1 MTDGR
6 NFLTLNR
13 RHERPYATKTEKNA
27 ENEDGLTGHTSWRD
41 PPDRGCV
48 YGWSTYQRR
57 AESGLPGHAPALR
70 SGLHHPRN
78 EPLCLPA
85 SFLSRMHTNTQT
97 HTNLSVSL
105 CVSLCIFQCI
115 CLCASEDLCV
125 YLCRSLA
132 TNRNPFYFPPERVS
146 VKSKFL
152 PEDELKLNFVKK

>member
-1 MTDGR
+1 MPQK
-6 NFLTLNR
+6 R
-13 RHERPYATKTEKNA
+13 RKMQRMKTA
-27 ENEDGLTGHTSWRD
+27 
-41 PPDRGCV
+41 
-48 YGWSTYQRR
+48 
-57 AESGLPGHAPALR
+57 
-70 SGLHHPRN
+70 
-78 EPLCLPA
+78 LPA
-85 SFLSRMHTNTQT
+85 ILREEILQIAAAYTAGQPTNVEPSRASPVTLPLFVAASTT
-97 HTNLSVSL
+97 PVTNLSVSPHPSCPVCTQTHKHTQTSLCSL

>member
-13 RHERPYATKTEKNA
+13 RHERPYATKTQKNA
-27 ENEDGLTGHTSWRD
+27 ENVDGLTGHTSWRD
-41 PPDRGCV
+41 PPDRGYV

-57 AESGLPGHAPALR
+57 AESALPGHAPALR

-85 SFLSRMHTNTQT
+85 SFLSRMHTHT
-97 HTNLSVSL
+97 HTQKPL
-105 CVSLCIFQCI
+105 CVSLCIFLYL

-132 TNRNPFYFPPERVS
+132 TNRNPFYFPLERVS
-146 VKSKFL
+146 VKCKFL
-152 PEDELKLNFVKK
+152 PGDELKLNFVKK